1 MVTRCFVFSTGAED
15 SDKIEV
21 IKCLQSTK
29 SSSHVLPQI
38 LKRRN
43 HPILQM
49 WKGGQV
55 KYKSSDSRSL
65 KFSFLCNSISI
76 VTPYNIP
83 ERVLSI
89 NEPSHFTEA
98 KTDLRDTH

>member
-1 MVTRCFVFSTGAED
+1 MYY
-15 SDKIEV
+15 
-21 IKCLQSTK
+21 LK
-29 SSSHVLPQI
+29 SSKEETIPFY
-38 LKRRN
+38 RCG
-43 HPILQM
+43 
-49 WKGGQV
+49 KGDQV

-98 KTDLRDTH
+98 KMDLRDTH